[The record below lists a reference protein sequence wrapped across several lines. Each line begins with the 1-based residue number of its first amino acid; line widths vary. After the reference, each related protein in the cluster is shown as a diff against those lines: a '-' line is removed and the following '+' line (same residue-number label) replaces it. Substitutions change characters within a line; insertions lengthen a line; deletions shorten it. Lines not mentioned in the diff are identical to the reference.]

1 MMALESPRSGNAFK
15 QRLASGQKQ
24 PGLWLG
30 LDSPAATEILAGSG
44 YAWLLLD
51 LEHSCIDISAVPHH
65 LRAATGGSAELVVRV
80 PANEPVVFKR
90 LLDAGVRSFM
100 VPMVQ
105 SPEDARAAVAATRYP
120 PQGIRGVA
128 GMTRAT
134 RYGRTPDYMQRAHLD
149 ICIVAQLESA
159 AAITDADRIGAVEG
173 IDAVFVGPN
182 DLAANIGKLG
192 QPGCQEVQDLI
203 EVALMKSRKIGSA
216 AGILNFK
223 PGDARD
229 LFERGYSFIAVG
241 SDAGILARRSEA
253 LLEEL
258 RLP

>member
-1 MMALESPRSGNAFK
+1 MALESPRSGNAFLR
-15 QRLASGQKQ
+15 RLRAGERQ
-24 PGLWLG
+24 PGLWLV

-51 LEHSCIDISAVPHH
+51 LEHTCTDLSSVLHH
-65 LRAATGGSAELVVRV
+65 LRAAVGGTAELVVRV
-80 PANEPVVFKR
+80 PANEPVIFKR

-134 RYGRTPDYMQRAHLD
+134 RYGRATDYIQQAHLD

-159 AAITDADRIGAVEG
+159 AAIADADRIGAVEG

-192 QPGCQEVQDLI
+192 QPGCPEVQDLI
-203 EVALMKSRKIGSA
+203 EIALLKSRKIGKA

-223 PGDARD
+223 PSDARN
-229 LFERGYSFIAVG
+229 LFERGYSFIAVA

-258 RLP
+258 KLP

>member
-1 MMALESPRSGNAFK
+1 MTLEPSRSGNAFL
-15 QRLASGQKQ
+15 QRLVSGQKQ
-24 PGLWLG
+24 PGLWLS
-30 LDSPAATEILAGSG
+30 LDSPAATEVLAGSG

-51 LEHSCIDISAVPHH
+51 MEHSCIDVSSVLHH
-65 LRAATGGSAELVVRV
+65 LRAAVGGTAEVVVRV
-80 PANEPVVFKR
+80 PANEPVIFKR

-105 SPEDARAAVAATRYP
+105 SADEARAAVAATRYP

-128 GMTRAT
+128 GTTRAT
-134 RYGRTPDYMQRAHLD
+134 RYGRTADYMQRAHLD

-159 AAITDADRIGAVEG
+159 EAIADAERIGAVNG
-173 IDAVFVGPN
+173 IDALFVGPN

-203 EVALMKSRKIGSA
+203 DTALMKCRKIGKA

-223 PGDARD
+223 PGEARS

-241 SDAGILARRSEA
+241 SDAGILARRSES

-258 RLP
+258 KLP

>member
-1 MMALESPRSGNAFK
+1 MTLAPPKSDNAFK
-15 QRLASGQKQ
+15 RRLSSGQKQ
-24 PGLWLG
+24 PGLWLV
-30 LDSPAATEILAGSG
+30 LDSPAATEILAGAG

-51 LEHSCIDISAVPHH
+51 LEHSCIDISSVAHH
-65 LRAATGGSAELVVRV
+65 LRAAVGGTAEVVVRV
-80 PANEPVVFKR
+80 PSNEPVVFKR

-128 GMTRAT
+128 GTTRAT
-134 RYGRTPDYMQRAHLD
+134 RYGRTANYLQQAHLD

-159 AAITDADRIGAVEG
+159 EAIADAEHIGSIDG
-173 IDAVFVGPN
+173 IDALFVGPN

-192 QPGCQEVQDLI
+192 QPGCPEVQDLV
-203 EVALMKSRKIGSA
+203 EAALMKSRKVGKA
-216 AGILNFK
+216 VGILNFK
-223 PGDARD
+223 PSEARS
-229 LFERGYSFIAVG
+229 LFESGYSFIAVG
-241 SDAGILARRSEA
+241 GDASILARRSET

-258 RLP
+258 QLR

>member
-1 MMALESPRSGNAFK
+1 MAPEFPKSENLFK
-15 QRLASGQKQ
+15 RRLASSDKQ
-24 PGLWLG
+24 PGLWLV
-30 LDSPAATEILAGSG
+30 LDSPTATEILAGAG
-44 YAWLLLD
+44 YGWLLLD
-51 LEHSCIDISAVPHH
+51 LEHSCIDISSVAHH
-65 LRAATGGSAELVVRV
+65 LRAAVGGTAEVVVRV

-128 GMTRAT
+128 GTTRAT
-134 RYGRTPDYMQRAHLD
+134 RYGRTANYLQQAHLE

-159 AAITDADRIGAVEG
+159 EAIADAERIGAVDG
-173 IDAVFVGPN
+173 IDALFVGPN
-182 DLAANIGKLG
+182 DLAANIGQLG
-192 QPGCQEVQDLI
+192 QPGCPQVQDLI
-203 EVALMKSRKIGSA
+203 EVALSKSRKIGKA
-216 AGILNFK
+216 VGILNFK
-223 PGDARD
+223 PSEARD

-241 SDAGILARRSEA
+241 GDAAILARRSES

-258 RLP
+258 QVP

>member
-1 MMALESPRSGNAFK
+1 VAISASKSGNPFK
-15 QRLASGQKQ
+15 QRLASGHKQ
-24 PGLWLG
+24 PGLWLV

-44 YAWLLLD
+44 YSWLLLD
-51 LEHSCIDISAVPHH
+51 LEHTCIDISSVVHH
-65 LRAATGGSAELVVRV
+65 LRAAVGGTAEVVVRV

-128 GMTRAT
+128 GTTRAT
-134 RYGRTPDYMQRAHLD
+134 RYGRVPEYMQQAHMD

-159 AAITDADRIGAVEG
+159 EAIADAERIGAVDG
-173 IDAVFVGPN
+173 IDALFVGPN

-192 QPGCQEVQDLI
+192 QPGCAEVQDLI
-203 EVALMKSRKIGSA
+203 EIALTKSGKIGKA
-216 AGILNFK
+216 VGILNFK
-223 PGDARD
+223 PGEARN

-241 SDAGILARRSEA
+241 GDAGILARRSEA

-258 RLP
+258 QLP